1 MLKLDSVCDWY
12 IKVYT
17 YSVVQNSK
25 IPEKNTIYIQSC
37 EQRCMLICYL
47 IIIIKKKYIYSSQQ
61 QQSQKW
67 TKMLFTYT
75 KVQLE
80 LRLNF
85 LTEQHGCEY

>member
-25 IPEKNTIYIQSC
+25 IPVKNTIYIQSC

-47 IIIIKKKYIYSSQQ
+47 IIIIKKIYILLSNSNAKNE
-61 QQSQKW
+61 QKCS
-67 TKMLFTYT
+67 L
-75 KVQLE
+75 
-80 LRLNF
+80 
-85 LTEQHGCEY
+85 LTIKCN